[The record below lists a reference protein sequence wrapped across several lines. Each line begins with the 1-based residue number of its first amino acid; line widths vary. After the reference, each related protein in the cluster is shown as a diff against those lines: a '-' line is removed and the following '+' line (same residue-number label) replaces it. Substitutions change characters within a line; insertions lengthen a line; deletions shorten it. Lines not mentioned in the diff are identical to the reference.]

1 MLCGGAANG
10 CTRKEIVQM
19 SDDSRVLIVDDDEK
33 FLSSIKYALRTQP
46 YEIWTTADPQRA
58 LQIIHHNDVAVV
70 VSDVY
75 FENANGLD
83 LLQKIRD
90 EKRHLPVIV
99 ISAFATSSMA
109 IKAMNLGAYEFLPKP
124 FDLEK
129 FKIVLSDATKVYDF
143 SKKVGLPTEQA
154 PPEDMEGEVLVGK
167 SHAIIEI
174 SKKIGQVAGSDVP
187 VLVQGE
193 TGTGK
198 ELVARAIHGNSK
210 RQKNLVMAINCA
222 AIPETL
228 LESELFGY
236 ERGAFTGAFHSKPGK
251 VERADG
257 STLFLDEIGD
267 LSPALQAKLLRFL
280 ETGEFERVGATKPT
294 KVDVRII
301 SATNVNLKKAVQEG
315 RFRDDLYY
323 RLNVVNI
330 QIPPLRERK
339 EDIPLLVRYILRRTA
354 RDNPR
359 RTKDLTDAALD
370 KLINYYWPGN
380 VRELFNVL
388 QRAVVLSRGR
398 LITAKE
404 ILLDIDMEKTPV
416 RPDADTLHHLVHR
429 YLART
434 DNAHRKVIE
443 TVERVLIDEAMRVA
457 GGNKSEAAR
466 LLGISRNTLRER
478 LSYYKTKI
486 TSRLYSPCGIL
497 RK

>member
-1 MLCGGAANG
+1 
-10 CTRKEIVQM
+10 M
-19 SDDSRVLIVDDDEK
+19 SENNRVLIVDDDEK
-33 FLSSIKYALRTQP
+33 FLSSIKYALRTEP
-46 YEIWTTADPQRA
+46 HEIWTTTDPQRA
-58 LQIIHHNDVAVV
+58 LQIIEHNDVAVV
-70 VSDVY
+70 VADVY
-75 FENANGLD
+75 LENANGLD
-83 LLQKIRD
+83 LLQKVRG
-90 EKRHLPVIV
+90 EKRHLPVII
-99 ISAFATSSMA
+99 ISAFATSTMA
-109 IKAMNLGAYEFLPKP
+109 INAMNLGAYEFLLKP

-129 FKIVLSDATKVYDF
+129 FRIVLRDATKVYDF
-143 SKKVGLPTEQA
+143 SKKVSLPTEQRL
-154 PPEDMEGEVLVGK
+154 PEDMEDDVLVGK
-167 SHAIIEI
+167 SQAIIEM
-174 SKKIGQVAGSDVP
+174 SKKIGQVARSNVP
-187 VLVQGE
+187 VLIQGE

-198 ELVARAIHGNSK
+198 ELVARAIHGNSEH
-210 RQKNLVMAINCA
+210 QKNLVMAINCA
-222 AIPETL
+222 AIPEAL

-236 ERGAFTGAFHSKPGK
+236 ERGAFTGAYHSKPGK
-251 VERADG
+251 VERAHG

-280 ETGEFERVGATKPT
+280 ETGEFERVGATKTT
-294 KVDVRII
+294 KVDVRIV

-339 EDIPLLVRYILRRTA
+339 EDIPLLSTYILRRTA
-354 RDNPR
+354 RDNPK
-359 RTKDLTDAALD
+359 RTKNLSDDALD
-370 KLINYYWPGN
+370 KLSNYYWPGN

-388 QRAVVLSRGR
+388 QRSIVLSRGR

-404 ILLDIDMEKTPV
+404 ILLDIDIENTPI

-429 YLART
+429 FLAKT

-443 TVERVLIDEAMRVA
+443 EVEHVLIEEALRVG

-478 LSYYKTKI
+478 LSYYKIKI
-486 TSRLYSPCGIL
+486 ASRLYSPCGIL

>member
-1 MLCGGAANG
+1 
-10 CTRKEIVQM
+10 M
-19 SDDSRVLIVDDDEK
+19 SENSRVLVVDDDEK
-33 FLSSIKYALRTQP
+33 FLSSIKYALRTEP
-46 YEIWTTADPQRA
+46 HEIWTTGNPQRA
-58 LQIIHHNDVAVV
+58 LQIIEHNDVAVV
-70 VSDVY
+70 VADVY
-75 FENANGLD
+75 FEDGNGLD
-83 LLQKIRD
+83 LLQSIRA
-90 EKRHLPVIV
+90 KKPHLPVII
-99 ISAFATSSMA
+99 ISAFATSTMA

-129 FKIVLSDATKVYDF
+129 FKIVLRDASKVYEF
-143 SKKVGLPTEQA
+143 SKKVSLPSNKMF
-154 PPEDMEGEVLVGK
+154 PEDMEEEALVGK
-167 SHAIIEI
+167 SQAIIEI
-174 SKKIGQVAGSDVP
+174 SKKIGQVARSNVP
-187 VLVQGE
+187 VLIQGE

-198 ELVARAIHGNSK
+198 ELVARAIHGNSD
-210 RQKNLVMAINCA
+210 RQKNPVMAINCA
-222 AIPETL
+222 AIPEAL

-236 ERGAFTGAFHSKPGK
+236 ERGAFTGAYHSKPGK
-251 VERADG
+251 VERAHG
-257 STLFLDEIGD
+257 STLFLDEVGD

-294 KVDVRII
+294 RVDVRIV

-339 EDIPLLVRYILRRTA
+339 EDIPLLAKYILRRTA

-359 RTKDLTDAALD
+359 RTKNLSEDALD
-370 KLINYYWPGN
+370 KLSDYYWPGN

-388 QRAVVLSRGR
+388 QRSIVLSRGR

-404 ILLDIDMEKTPV
+404 ILLDSDLENTPI
-416 RPDADTLHHLVHR
+416 RPDADTLYHLVHR
-429 YLART
+429 FLGRT
-434 DNAHRKVIE
+434 DNAHRRV
-443 TVERVLIDEAMRVA
+443 VEAVEQTLIKEAMRVA

-486 TSRLYSPCGIL
+486 SSRLYSPCGIL